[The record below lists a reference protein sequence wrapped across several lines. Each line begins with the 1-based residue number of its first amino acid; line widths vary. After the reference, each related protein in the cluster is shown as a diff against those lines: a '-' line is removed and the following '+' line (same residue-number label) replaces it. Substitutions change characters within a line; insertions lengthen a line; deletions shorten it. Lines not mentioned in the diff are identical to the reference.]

1 MELRKLE
8 EHWNNFPEM
17 SMEERPVL
25 SSDLEKM
32 ALHNP
37 FAPDFYL
44 KTKILFRIYGG
55 IVLWLLAIY
64 FLKTSRRSVEGGD
77 LYQQCLGILLLGY
90 FIYFHIRLLYY
101 SDYANLGTLPL
112 IAFLAKIEGILDRYM
127 HTYRIISLLAAVYL
141 PAIMGKLFSLI
152 NSDAKSGFGQN
163 NFYKWLTMVFLS
175 VSFYILFLNTRI
187 PKYKKLWLAVRSYR
201 QGIILA
207 RPHNPA

>member
-17 SMEERPVL
+17 SLEERPVL

-37 FAPDFYL
+37 LAPDFYL
-44 KTKILFRIYGG
+44 KNKILFRIYGSILFG
-55 IVLWLLAIY
+55 LLAIY
-64 FLKTSRRSVEGGD
+64 ILKTSWKGGESSD
-77 LYQQCLGILLLGY
+77 LYQQCLGLLLLGY
-90 FIYFHIRLLYY
+90 FIYFNIRLLYY
-101 SDYANLGTLPL
+101 SDYSSLGTLPL
-112 IAFLAKIEGILDRYM
+112 VAFLGKIEGILDRYM

-141 PAIMGKLFSLI
+141 PVVTEKIFSPI
-152 NSDAKSGFGQN
+152 NRDGYSGFGQSH
-163 NFYKWLTMVFLS
+163 FYKWLTMVFLS
-175 VSFYILFLNTRI
+175 VSFYILFLHTRI

-207 RPHNPA
+207 RRHHPV

>member
-1 MELRKLE
+1 MELRKLD

-37 FAPDFYL
+37 FTPDFYL

-55 IVLWLLAIY
+55 IVLWLIAAY
-64 FLKTSRRSVEGGD
+64 FLKTTWRIEGSD
-77 LYQQCLGILLLGY
+77 PVQQCLGLLLLGY
-90 FIYFHIRLLYY
+90 FIYFHMRLLNY
-101 SDYANLGTLPL
+101 SNYATLGTLPL
-112 IAFLAKIEGILDRYM
+112 IVFLEKIEGIMDRYV
-127 HTYRIISLLAAVYL
+127 HTYRIISLLAGVYL
-141 PAIMGKLFSLI
+141 PVAVGRLLVLFNNDST
-152 NSDAKSGFGQN
+152 SGFGQN
-163 NFYKWLTMVFLS
+163 SVYKWLTMVFLS

-207 RPHNPA
+207 RPQNPA